1 MGPGPTLR
9 ATFSS
14 VVETV
19 LNQVLR
25 LDSAGSQALL
35 AQLERAVTVR
45 LAPPGWDISVS
56 ARGERIGVSTE
67 PAEEAAL
74 ELAGSPLAFAALL
87 TGEQSVFHDGRLRVT
102 GDVALAQGLQTSV
115 MALDLD
121 WEGEL
126 ARHLGDLPAHF
137 IGQRVRDALRWSR
150 QAQASLTANLEEY
163 LQEESQALPARL
175 EADAQFEDID
185 TLRLAVDRIA
195 ARVDAV
201 KNRVFPIPPTPE
213 SNSQ

>member
-45 LAPPGWDISVS
+45 LDPPGWDISVS

>member
-45 LAPPGWDISVS
+45 LDPPGWDISVS
-56 ARGERIGVSTE
+56 ARGEHIGVSTE